1 MITLAI
7 GAALAV
13 LGLSC
18 WVAFRARRALGRWQI
33 EEGRRSNSLMRELD
47 QTGQA
52 MRYTLFL
59 VQCRRPL
66 GRRPLA
72 LVT

>member
-1 MITLAI
+1 MIMLVI

-18 WVAFRARRALGRWQI
+18 LVAFRARRALGHWQI
-33 EEGRRSNSLMRELD
+33 EEERRFDSLVHELD